1 MNDLQSMDPF
11 VNETDFAL
19 LQRDRYSFSVLDG
32 ILRGPC
38 AFIRSDHSRL
48 ILCHS
53 TPPWPVWIWSADGL
67 TEAEKERA
75 WRQAETLCPLAGGYR
90 LNLKY
95 ELADYF
101 LDRARR
107 AGLKAG
113 ISKELFA
120 YDCPAPIAPDRSADG
135 GLYLC
140 QPEDAEEG
148 AALLAAFYA
157 EVGEHPPAPARIL
170 EKTREKIENK
180 ALFFWKDTAGRTVA
194 CCGWRHNEGLATIC
208 DVYTLPEARRKHYA
222 RNLVYTLTKQA
233 KDAGFIPALYTN
245 ANYAASNACYQKI
258 GYRLRGKLC
267 TISLQL

>member
-1 MNDLQSMDPF
+1 MDPF
-11 VNETDFAL
+11 VNESDFAL
-19 LQRDRYSFSVLDG
+19 LQGDRFSFSVLDR

-38 AFIRSDHSRL
+38 AFIWSDHSRL

-53 TPPWPVWIWSADGL
+53 TPPYPVWIWSADGL

-75 WRQAETLCPLAGGYR
+75 WKQAEECCPLAEGYR

-101 LDRARR
+101 LKRARS
-107 AGLKAG
+107 AGLNAG

-120 YDCPAPIAPDRSADG
+120 YDCPAPVAPEQGADG

-140 QPEDAEEG
+140 QPEDAEKA
-148 AALLAAFYA
+148 AALLAAFCV
-157 EVGEHPPAPARIL
+157 EIGEHPPSPQRAM
-170 EKTREKIENK
+170 EKAREKIENK
-180 ALFFWKDTAGRTVA
+180 ALFFWKDAAGGVVA

-222 RNLVYTLTKQA
+222 QNLVYALTKEA
-233 KDAGFIPALYTN
+233 RDAGCLPALYTN

-258 GYRLRGKLC
+258 GYRLRGALC
-267 TISLQL
+267 MISLQ